1 MASWT
6 TFAHRGA
13 YHFDVSRTC
22 ELWDRLHVG
31 DQEPLPQDER
41 VLHAWALFHSG
52 AFQEAAEA
60 GLQVGKAG
68 LTVANK
74 ATCMY
79 ANYLERKE
87 RPRLALFLAVAER
100 AAAHIKENPNDA
112 SSHYW
117 HAYALGRHGQAI
129 SVAKALAQGVGSKVK
144 NALET
149 VLRLNPRHAAA
160 HIALGA
166 FHAEVIDKVGPL
178 IANLTYGAK
187 QETSL
192 ELFKKAMQL
201 APHAAIVKMEYA
213 NALMMLEGDA
223 AMARATQLYEQAAAH
238 EPLDAMQ
245 RLDQE
250 LALTLLAT

>member
-1 MASWT
+1 MTSWT
-6 TFAHRGA
+6 RFAHCGA
-13 YHFDVSRTC
+13 YPFDANHTRA
-22 ELWDRLHVG
+22 LWSRLHAG

-41 VLHAWALFHSG
+41 VLAAWTLFHSG

-60 GLQVGKAG
+60 GLQAGPAG
-68 LTVANK
+68 LSVANK

-79 ANYLERKE
+79 ANYLEPKE
-87 RPRLALFLAVAER
+87 RARLELFLKVAER
-100 AAAHIKENPNDA
+100 AATQVKDDPADA
-112 SSHYW
+112 SAHYW

-129 SVAKALAQGVGSKVK
+129 SVAKALAQGVGGRVK
-144 NALET
+144 NALEA
-149 VLRLNPRHAAA
+149 VLRLKPSHAAA

-187 QETSL
+187 PVTSL
-192 ELFKKAMQL
+192 DLFQKAMQL
-201 APHAAIVKMEYA
+201 TPHSAIVKMEYA

-223 AMARATQLYEQAAAH
+223 ATARATDLYEQAAAK
-238 EPLDAMQ
+238 EPLDAME

-250 LALTLLAT
+250 LALTLLEA

>member
-6 TFAHRGA
+6 AFAHRGA
-13 YHFDVSRTC
+13 YPFDVSHTRA
-22 ELWDRLHVG
+22 LWDRLHAG
-31 DQEPLPQDER
+31 DQEPMPQDER
-41 VLHAWALFHSG
+41 VLAAWALFHSG

-60 GLQVGKAG
+60 GLQAGPAG
-68 LTVANK
+68 LAVANK

-87 RPRLALFLAVAER
+87 RPRLAMFLNVAER
-100 AAAHIKENPNDA
+100 AAAQAAKDPDDA
-112 SSHYW
+112 SAHYW

-129 SVAKALAQGVGSKVK
+129 SVAKALAQGVGGKVK

-149 VLRLNPRHAAA
+149 VLRLKPNHAAA

-192 ELFKKAMQL
+192 DLFQKAMRL
-201 APHAAIVKMEYA
+201 TPRSAIVKMEYA

-223 AMARATQLYEQAAAH
+223 EMARATQLYEQAADS
-238 EPLDAMQ
+238 EPLDAME

-250 LALTLLAT
+250 LALTLLEA